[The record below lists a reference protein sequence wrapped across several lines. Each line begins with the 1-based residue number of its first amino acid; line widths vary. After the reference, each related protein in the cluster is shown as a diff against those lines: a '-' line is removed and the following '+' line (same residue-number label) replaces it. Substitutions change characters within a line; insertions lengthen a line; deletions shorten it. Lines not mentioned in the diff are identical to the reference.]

1 VDLLE
6 LEGLNDPRDFS
17 SYGSVVSRECS
28 PLLARDAFVIT
39 NRRDIAVIF
48 VRLSVCLSGVGVHC
62 DNTVHVSA
70 DLSSRLDSPML
81 WAPCH

>member
-1 VDLLE
+1 METEGKEPDWHFVDLLE

-48 VRLSVCLSGVGVHC
+48 VRLSVCLGLACIVIIQC
-62 DNTVHVSA
+62 
-70 DLSSRLDSPML
+70 ML
-81 WAPCH
+81 API